1 MKKNRILWQVF
12 KYSFWLGP
20 MIAIAGLSA
29 GFVSG
34 IWQPVPLALII
45 TGVVIIGVWLALKGY
60 WETDL
65 KDKRLKNR
73 RSTQAGTNAL
83 VATVSVIVIIASI
96 NIIAVRNPVRIDLTE
111 NQQFTLAPQTQTIV
125 TNLPEP
131 LKVWV
136 FDPTQNPQTKS
147 LLDRYREKNP
157 ALFSYE
163 FIDPQMQPGLAQEFG
178 VRNFGE
184 IHLEAGSRRQLIR
197 REGRQP
203 LTEVTLTNSI
213 EQIFSDR
220 TSQIYFLQGH
230 GQRPLQAG
238 QGGFQQAVDSL
249 KERNFVVE
257 PLNLAQATG
266 IPENANVIVVAGPQQ
281 RLFEG
286 EVNALIDFL
295 DNGGGLLLMLDPKT
309 DPGLDNL
316 LDKWG
321 VKLDDRIA
329 IDATG
334 SGRLVGLGL
343 TVPIVREYGDHP
355 ITRDFGNNI
364 SLFPSARPVE
374 TRPVDGITETPI
386 IWTDTQSWAESNLV
400 EGRLEFNPE
409 TDREGPLSLGVA
421 LTRVLNPQETP
432 TAETTETEETT
443 ETPTAETA
451 ETTETAE
458 TPTAETVETTET
470 AETAETAE
478 TEETE
483 ETAETAET
491 EETTDT
497 EETTATAQEAR
508 LVVFGNSQFATDGWL
523 EQQLN
528 RDIFVNTIVWL
539 SQPDQEVLSI
549 GVKSVT
555 SRRILMTPPLGRL
568 LSWMAL
574 VIFPF
579 MGFAVSAFLW
589 WRRR

>member
-1 MKKNRILWQVF
+1 MKKNRIIWQLF

-45 TGVVIIGVWLALKGY
+45 AGVVIIGVWLVLKGDL
-60 WETDL
+60 ETDPQQ
-65 KDKRLKNR
+65 KRLGNR

-83 VATVSVIVIIASI
+83 LATVSVMVILTSI

-111 NQQFTLAPQTQTIV
+111 NQQFTLAPQTQTIL

-136 FDPTQNPQTKS
+136 FDPTQNPQTQS

-163 FIDPQMQPGLAQEFG
+163 FIDPQMQPGIAQELG

-184 IHLEAGSRRQLIR
+184 IHLEAGNRRQLIR

-249 KERNFVVE
+249 KERNFIVE
-257 PLNLAQATG
+257 PLLLAGATG
-266 IPENANVIVVAGPQQ
+266 IPENADVIVVAGPQQ

-309 DPGLDNL
+309 DPGLDDL

-334 SGRLVGLGL
+334 SGRLVGLGP

-386 IWTDTQSWAESNLV
+386 IWTDRQSWAESNLV

-421 LTRVLNPQETP
+421 LTRVLNQQETP
-432 TAETTETEETT
+432 TAETIEAEETTETPTPETTDTAETTETEETT
-443 ETPTAETA
+443 ETPTPETTDTA
-451 ETTETAE
+451 ETTET
-458 TPTAETVETTET
+458 
-470 AETAETAE
+470 
-478 TEETE
+478 EETS
-483 ETAETAET
+483 AIR
-491 EETTDT
+491 
-497 EETTATAQEAR
+497 QEAR
-508 LVVFGNSQFATDGWL
+508 LVVLGNSQFATDGWL

-549 GVKSVT
+549 GVKPVT

-574 VIFPF
+574 VIFPLI
-579 MGFAVSAFLW
+579 GFAVSAFLW

>member
-45 TGVVIIGVWLALKGY
+45 TGVVIIGVWLVLKGY

-65 KDKRLKNR
+65 KDKRLQNR

-197 REGRQP
+197 REGIQP

-213 EQIFSDR
+213 EKILSDR

-266 IPENANVIVVAGPQQ
+266 IPENADVIVVAGPQQ

-334 SGRLVGLGL
+334 SGRLVGLGP

-443 ETPTAETA
+443 ETPTAET
-451 ETTETAE
+451 T
-458 TPTAETVETTET
+458 
-470 AETAETAE
+470 
-478 TEETE
+478 
-483 ETAETAET
+483 ET
-491 EETTDT
+491 EETT
-497 EETTATAQEAR
+497 ETPT
-508 LVVFGNSQFATDGWL
+508 
-523 EQQLN
+523 
-528 RDIFVNTIVWL
+528 
-539 SQPDQEVLSI
+539 
-549 GVKSVT
+549 
-555 SRRILMTPPLGRL
+555 
-568 LSWMAL
+568 
-574 VIFPF
+574 
-579 MGFAVSAFLW
+579 
-589 WRRR
+589 